1 MKKNLKRLIA
11 VTVLLLLLL
20 QSLFSLSVEDMFQR
34 AKENSSEVRSYER
47 TKENTLLL
55 KSQSEIKGTSV
66 SVQSGVSVSEDT
78 AYIGYP
84 EALSPSSSVSIVLP
98 EIGDGFF
105 INTGVSVSRINLNEK
120 AGFSVTPSLSLTKNF
135 SIKSFEDT
143 RSNMEDSITR
153 LRAEYAYQ
161 SSMTSFE
168 NSFYQSLISIL
179 NASLSLEKAQRNH
192 NRSTALYERQ
202 LKAGFLVK
210 DSLPALQ
217 TEMSLESSKALID
230 STKANLES
238 LLSDFKDKYGMDY
251 EMPDEVRKANLEMTE
266 DESLS
271 TSVSIASL
279 SLEGAKQDLYEHT
292 GHTGNL
298 KATAS
303 ATPVISFDKDYRY
316 VSTSMNA
323 SVGASYTDKNW
334 TISATVSDRT
344 DFESP
349 LKPVLTISG
358 KWSNSSST
366 SKTDEIT
373 EKRLTNVVL
382 ERQADL
388 DKAVSAYASSAQ
400 ALKSAINEY
409 RQSETQ
415 NKIACD
421 YHSRTLEM
429 TQRLYDSGMASE
441 ESLEDALFDVR
452 CDSVNTTVLKLQA
465 LILENRIKLLNL

>member
-1 MKKNLKRLIA
+1 MKKNLKRVTA
-11 VTVLLLLLL
+11 VSVLLLLLL
-20 QSLFSLSVEDMFQR
+20 QSVFALSVEDMLQR
-34 AKENSSEVRSYER
+34 AKENSAEVKSYER

-66 SVQSGVSVSEDT
+66 SVQSGVSVSEDYS
-78 AYIGYP
+78 YIGYP
-84 EALSPSSSVSIVLP
+84 DSLNPSSSVSMVLP

-135 SIKSFEDT
+135 SIKTFEDT

-153 LRAEYAYQ
+153 LSSEYAYQ
-161 SSMTSFE
+161 SSMTNFE

-192 NRSTALYERQ
+192 NRSAALYERQ
-202 LKAGFLVK
+202 LNAGFLVK

-238 LLSDFKDKYGMDY
+238 LLSDFKDKYGMEY
-251 EMPDEVRKANLEMTE
+251 EMPDEVREANLALTE

-271 TSVSIASL
+271 TSVAIAAL
-279 SLEGAKQDLYEHT
+279 SLESARQDLYEHT

-303 ATPVISFDKDYRY
+303 ANPTISFDRDYRY
-316 VSTSMNA
+316 VSTFMNA

-373 EKRLTNVVL
+373 EKRLTNLVL
-382 ERQADL
+382 ERQTEL

-415 NKIACD
+415 NRIASD
-421 YHSRTLEM
+421 YHNRTLEM
-429 TQRLYDSGMASE
+429 TQSLHDSGMASE